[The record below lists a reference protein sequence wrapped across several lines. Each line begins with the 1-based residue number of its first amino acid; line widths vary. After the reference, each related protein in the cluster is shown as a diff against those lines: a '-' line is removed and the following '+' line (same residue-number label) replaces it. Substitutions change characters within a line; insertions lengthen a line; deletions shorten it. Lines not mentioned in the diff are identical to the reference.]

1 MCRKALKYGY
11 FALKKEYLG
20 QKSKHTKWDI
30 FIHTLFTLIAYYSK
44 NKIIKQNCISVL
56 FMGCG

>member
-1 MCRKALKYGY
+1 MFRKALKYGY

-30 FIHTLFTLIAYYSK
+30 FIHTLFTLIAYTA
-44 NKIIKQNCISVL
+44 KIK
-56 FMGCG
+56 